1 MSHVTLLCTVCE
13 VAHHSLSKSLSIL
26 LLSLTLL
33 RSVQL
38 TLQEV
43 LKHSDLFAGI
53 YVLLAPRV
61 QQGSGEEG

>member
-13 VAHHSLSKSLSIL
+13 VPHHSLSKSLSIL

-33 RSVQL
+33 LSVQL

-43 LKHSDLFAGI
+43 LKHSDLFAGSSMTDSSFK
-53 YVLLAPRV
+53 LHWDEL
-61 QQGSGEEG
+61 